1 MFFTTY
7 MQRQDPY
14 SNRLLFEVYDSNKE
28 LVSEAVKNE
37 NGATCLRY
45 EGNVYAFPFTVK
57 RIETAAF
64 EFEHPVPSRKSSKLG
79 YQIKKNDD
87 VVAEYYGETAIVEK
101 RTLFS
106 RKMGF
111 EVYRYNGE
119 IYYVVKVGLPEWLSH
134 FYCLIDA
141 EAKRTVGVVERLQ
154 ANPENARTRILL
166 QDPAYTELALLVM
179 ASTTIMNV
187 TSNAEGQI
195 IDPSAGKYISLC
207 KEERR
212 FLDEGFI
219 REALRLV

>member
-1 MFFTTY
+1 MIFTVFT
-7 MQRQDPY
+7 QRQDPY
-14 SNRLLFEVYDSNKE
+14 SNRLLFEVYDGNKE
-28 LVSEAVKNE
+28 LVSEAVKDE
-37 NGATCLRY
+37 RGATCLRY
-45 EGNVYAFPFTVK
+45 KGNVYTFHFTIK
-57 RIETAAF
+57 HIEAAAF
-64 EFEHPVPSRKSSKLG
+64 DFEYPISSRKSSKLG

-106 RKMGF
+106 KKMGF

-119 IYYVVKVGLPEWLSH
+119 IYYVVKVGLPEGLSH

-141 EAKRTVGVVERLQ
+141 ETKRTVGVVERLQ
-154 ANPENARTRILL
+154 ANPEDARARILL

-179 ASTTIMNV
+179 ASATIMNV

-219 REALRLV
+219 REALRQV